1 MWCLPRYFHRGV
13 PKDEQGNDHTDPIP
27 TSSTAYSA
35 RSMSTATSST
45 VPSGSDH
52 TGSISVSD
60 MSAESMQR
68 SQQYPSFS
76 DRPANLRVF
85 TFSELRNATRNLNRA
100 LLVGEGGFGCVYRGT
115 LKIAASPEEEAA
127 TVEVAVKHL
136 NRNGLQGH
144 KEWLTEVNVL
154 GIVDHPNLVKL
165 IGYCA
170 QDDERGA
177 QRLLVYEYM
186 PNRSVDDHLSGRAIG
201 TTLSWPMRL
210 KVALDAARGLK
221 YLHEDL
227 DFQIIFRD
235 LKTSNI
241 LLDENWNAKL
251 SDFGMAR
258 QGPTDDLTHVSTA
271 VVGTLGYAAPEYL
284 HTGRL
289 NAKSDIWSYGVLLY
303 ELVTGRR
310 PIDTHR
316 PRSEQK
322 LLEWVKPYISDTNR
336 LRMIV
341 DPRLEGHYNIKS
353 VAKLVTVA
361 NRCLSRMPKAR
372 PRMGEVLDMVQK
384 VVDVDAAAA
393 GSAALPPLHY
403 YSSSSSREEE
413 GDSKLKRENKRGF
426 HGYRWPAGRG
436 KAP

>member
-1 MWCLPRYFHRGV
+1 MWWLPRCFHQNV
-13 PKDEQGNDHTDPIP
+13 PKDEQGNGHTDPIP
-27 TSSTAYSA
+27 TSSVGYSGL
-35 RSMSTATSST
+35 SMSTATSSN
-45 VPSGSDH
+45 VPSGSDL
-52 TGSISVSD
+52 TGSINASD

-68 SQQYPSFS
+68 LQQYPSFS

-85 TFSELRNATRNLNRA
+85 TFSELRNATRNLSRS

-115 LKIAASPEEEAA
+115 IKMDASPEEEA
-127 TVEVAVKHL
+127 TTLEVAVKHL

-177 QRLLVYEYM
+177 QRLLVYEFM

-210 KVALDAARGLK
+210 KVALDTARGLK
-221 YLHEDL
+221 YLHEDM

-258 QGPTDDLTHVSTA
+258 QGPTEDLTHVSTA

-289 NAKSDIWSYGVLLY
+289 NAKSDIWTYGVLLY
-303 ELVTGRR
+303 ELITGRR
-310 PIDTHR
+310 PIDTNR

-322 LLEWVKPYISDTNR
+322 LLEWVKPYISDINR
-336 LRMIV
+336 LRLIM
-341 DPRLEGHYNIKS
+341 DPKLEGQYNIKS

-361 NRCLSRMPKAR
+361 NRCLARMPKAR
-372 PRMGEVLDMVQK
+372 PRMGEVLDMVQTA
-384 VVDVDAAAA
+384 VDVDTAAPGA
-393 GSAALPPLHY
+393 GAPPLHC
-403 YSSSSSREEE
+403 YSSSMEVG
-413 GDSKLKRENKRGF
+413 GDSKLKQETKAGF
-426 HGYRWPAGRG
+426 HGYRWCGRG
-436 KAP
+436 KGP